1 MTTILSSVA
10 APNVFG
16 FSHNDYANAVINIG
30 SLYALPVCDLYH
42 NSGFN
47 KLTLNSLTI
56 DGLHPNLLGMIEEGS
71 YLSGFISKV

>member
-1 MTTILSSVA
+1 MCVGYMQEVVKNLGVVLT
-10 APNVFG
+10 N
-16 FSHNDYANAVINIG
+16 G
-30 SLYALPVCDLYH
+30 SLYGLPVCDLYH

-56 DGLHPNLLGMIEEGS
+56 DCLHPNLLGMIEEGS